1 MPVPGQST
9 WRSLL
14 PQDTLRRL
22 QLSILLSSL
31 GIVVIT
37 AGLPVYLSEIGASG
51 LELGGVFAVGA
62 LTTALPRPL
71 IGRALDLYGRRRFLI
86 VGIIIV
92 AVSMVFYGMARDIGM
107 LFLAS
112 TAQGFG
118 TGTMLLSA
126 YAMTADLTLR
136 SGRGGSFGSTE
147 QSQYRGGLY
156 GGALAVPVLFLTG
169 FDQAGNLRIT
179 PDAWSILFMIFAFG
193 ALAGLAIAVFGL
205 GETYARA
212 PETGEPVSHEANK
225 IDRQLYVLMA
235 IVALTSA
242 SSAGIAPF
250 ILKFIQDHI
259 TQNLVLLGLAYLPAS
274 LVWGFMPSRMGLIA
288 DRFGRKLPI
297 AVGLTMSGL
306 FSAVIPFLT
315 TIVPLA
321 LFAMIEALCYSA
333 AVPAEQAF
341 VADMTGGKRRGIGFG
356 LYTLAQS
363 TGRVIGPLVMGV
375 LYDQFRAG
383 PFVANAAIL
392 LLGSGLVLLMLR
404 DPWRRRVPSVSGGK

>member
-212 PETGEPVSHEANK
+212 PETGEPVSHEADK